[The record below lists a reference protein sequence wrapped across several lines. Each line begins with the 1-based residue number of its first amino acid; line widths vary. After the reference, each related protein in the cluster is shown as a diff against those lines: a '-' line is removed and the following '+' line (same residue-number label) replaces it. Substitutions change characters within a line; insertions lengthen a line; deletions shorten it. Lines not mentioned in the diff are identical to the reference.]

1 MWIVFIYL
9 FFFLQIKKKSLA
21 DAQRRSE
28 MESDMEQLNKAN
40 FYGILILIFLKFKKF
55 YSYIPVFI
63 IIL

>member
-1 MWIVFIYL
+1 MDCFYL
-9 FFFLQIKKKSLA
+9 FIFFFADQEKSLA